1 LFYICKFTFAMAFS
15 SSTPEPTETPPSISD
30 AEWVVMREFWA
41 RGEAT
46 SGEVIEAVIATQTWK
61 PPTVQTLITRLV
73 KKGALTFTRN
83 GREYR
88 YRPLVKE
95 EDCVHEAS
103 RSFVDRVFG
112 GSLAPLL
119 SCFVERENF
128 SKVEIEEL
136 KRILDEGGKAS

>member
-1 LFYICKFTFAMAFS
+1 
-15 SSTPEPTETPPSISD
+15 
-30 AEWVVMREFWA
+30 MREFWA

-46 SGEVIEAVIATQTWK
+46 SGEVIEAVIAKQTWK

-88 YRPLVKE
+88 YRPLVRE
-95 EDCVHEAS
+95 EDCAHEVS

-119 SCFVERENF
+119 SCFVGRETF
-128 SKVEIEEL
+128 SQAEIEEL
-136 KRILDEGGKAS
+136 KRILDQGGNPP

>member
-1 LFYICKFTFAMAFS
+1 MQA
-15 SSTPEPTETPPSISD
+15 
-30 AEWVVMREFWA
+30 FWA

-46 SGEVIEAVIATQTWK
+46 SGEVIEAVMKTQAWK

-73 KKGALTFTRN
+73 KKGALAFTRN

-88 YRPLVKE
+88 YRPKVRE

-112 GSLAPLL
+112 GNLAPLL
-119 SCFVERENF
+119 SCFVERETF
-128 SKVEIEEL
+128 SKAEIDEL
-136 KRILDEGGKAS
+136 KRILDERSPES

>member
-1 LFYICKFTFAMAFS
+1 MDPAAESDLSPAES
-15 SSTPEPTETPPSISD
+15 SPSISD
-30 AEWVVMREFWA
+30 SEWVVMREFWA

-46 SGEVIEAVIATQTWK
+46 SAEVIESVTATQAWK

-88 YRPLVKE
+88 YRPQVRE
-95 EDCVHEAS
+95 EDCVHEVS

-119 SCFVERENF
+119 SCFVEREKL
-128 SKVEIEEL
+128 SQAEIEEL
-136 KRILDEGGKAS
+136 KRILDEGGKA

>member
-1 LFYICKFTFAMAFS
+1 MMPLSKTSAAKPS
-15 SSTPEPTETPPSISD
+15 ATPAISD
-30 AEWVVMREFWA
+30 SEWVVMREFWA

-46 SGEVIEAVIATQTWK
+46 SGEVIEAVMAIQAWK

-88 YRPLVKE
+88 YRPLVRE
-95 EDCVHEAS
+95 EDCVHGVS

-119 SCFVERENF
+119 SCFVEREKL
-128 SKVEIEEL
+128 SKAEIEEL
-136 KRILDEGGKAS
+136 KRILDEGGHAS